1 MYVVFF
7 LLSSNFMFYLINALV
22 YVNIDQGIHKVKF
35 KVSRNEKPK
44 NYMGFH
50 IHKIWQLL
58 KHF

>member
-35 KVSRNEKPK
+35 KVSRNEKNQK
-44 NYMGFH
+44 TTWVFIYIKFGNY
-50 IHKIWQLL
+50 
-58 KHF
+58 